1 VSNIVI
7 LMVKDYIKLV
17 GFAFLIGSPV
27 AYFLMSRWIQNF
39 AYATDVRLDSFL
51 LAGALALG
59 IALLTVSFQA
69 IKAGIAEPVDSLR
82 YE

>member
-1 VSNIVI
+1 
-7 LMVKDYIKLV
+7 LMVKDFIKLV
-17 GFAFLIGSPV
+17 GFAFIIGSPL
-27 AYFLMSRWIQNF
+27 AYFLMSRWLQNF

-59 IALLTVSFQA
+59 IALLTVSYQA
-69 IKAGIAEPVDSLR
+69 IKAAAAEPVHSLR